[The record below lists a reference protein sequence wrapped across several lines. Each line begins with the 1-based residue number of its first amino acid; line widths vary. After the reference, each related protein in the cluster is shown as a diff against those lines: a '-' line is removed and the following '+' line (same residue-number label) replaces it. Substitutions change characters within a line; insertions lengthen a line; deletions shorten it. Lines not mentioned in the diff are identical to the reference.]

1 MPDRFMPKV
10 IQIFNLIL
18 QKKRDRVK
26 RSRDKKKAEA
36 NKSPNEVPT
45 LSDDIISQED
55 TNKEN
60 TSKEVTNK
68 EDSNTSAPPVGT
80 SRVLKKGRRRIL
92 ADTSLDSLSDDDS
105 SSSPIN
111 DNSGYA
117 GDSFSPMIVK
127 LPFSTP
133 FRTKQQESGIKRRR
147 ETLRGENQSIDELH
161 NKVIILEAENSQLE
175 EDNLEL
181 VRQNMDLK
189 RKNEGL
195 TKSSSD
201 QFTWL
206 KQMWKYCNQE
216 TRRDIKAAIEVAK
229 DEFPKGTLRGIR
241 DTTGINFS
249 NPPTASNAPEAQEI

>member
-1 MPDRFMPKV
+1 MAPPNARYCKV
-10 IQIFNLIL
+10 YRKKSKSATPPEVLKFKNKIINSKKKANELTRRLTDKDYDDKIL
-18 QKKRDRVK
+18 QKNRDRVK

-36 NKSPNEVPT
+36 NKPSNEGPT
-45 LSDDIISQED
+45 LSDEILSQED

-105 SSSPIN
+105 SSSPFS
-111 DNSGYA
+111 DNSGCA

-147 ETLRGENQSIDELH
+147 ETLRGKKSIY
-161 NKVIILEAENSQLE
+161 
-175 EDNLEL
+175 
-181 VRQNMDLK
+181 R
-189 RKNEGL
+189 
-195 TKSSSD
+195 
-201 QFTWL
+201 
-206 KQMWKYCNQE
+206 
-216 TRRDIKAAIEVAK
+216 
-229 DEFPKGTLRGIR
+229 
-241 DTTGINFS
+241 
-249 NPPTASNAPEAQEI
+249 